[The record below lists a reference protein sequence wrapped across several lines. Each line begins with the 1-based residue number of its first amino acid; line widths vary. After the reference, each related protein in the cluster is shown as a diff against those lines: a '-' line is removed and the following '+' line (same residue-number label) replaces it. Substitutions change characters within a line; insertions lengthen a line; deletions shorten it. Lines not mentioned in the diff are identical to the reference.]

1 MTPILNVGLSE
12 GMTGMKRGANK
23 ILVIDDDKTVIATV
37 SAVLRAV
44 GYQVISALEPVQGFM
59 AARREKP
66 QVIVLDLMMP
76 AGGGMQLLGKLS
88 SGKAPVVVITA
99 LTDPKV
105 EAEVTAA
112 GAAGF
117 LTKPVDPESLKEM
130 ISDLLPMP

>member
-1 MTPILNVGLSE
+1 
-12 GMTGMKRGANK
+12 MTGMKRGANK
-23 ILVIDDDKTVIATV
+23 ILVIDDDKTVIATLA
-37 SAVLRAV
+37 AVLRAA
-44 GYQVISALEPVQGFM
+44 GYEVVTALDPVQGFM

-66 QVIVLDLMMP
+66 EVIVLDLMMP

-88 SGKAPVVVITA
+88 SGKAPVVVMTS

-117 LTKPVDPESLKEM
+117 LKKPVDPQSLKE
-130 ISDLLPMP
+130 IIADLLPIP